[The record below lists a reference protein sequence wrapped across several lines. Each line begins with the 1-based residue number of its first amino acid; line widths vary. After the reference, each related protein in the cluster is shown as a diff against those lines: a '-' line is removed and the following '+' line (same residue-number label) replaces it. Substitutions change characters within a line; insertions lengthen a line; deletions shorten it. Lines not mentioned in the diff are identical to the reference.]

1 MKSIEAFV
9 RVRDGSFD
17 DVRGCDAI
25 QQNALQK
32 ALLEVC
38 KNIFDIILNGF
49 FELEIWS
56 LSSSV
61 NSSILGELQHV
72 CNKFIKFQL

>member
-32 ALLEVC
+32 ALEAC
-38 KNIFDIILNGF
+38 QNIFDIILNGF
-49 FELEIWS
+49 FELEIWF

-61 NSSILGELQHV
+61 NSSIPGELLHV